1 MMIPSLDEGRSQR
14 ARRKAAASASHRRN
28 RREALKGRGCETLL
42 RHEGLAPVR
51 LSIRLETGSG
61 SFAGEFLPDIGSIV
75 LPYPRGSWSPDLRA
89 GDPWTP
95 GFPFR
100 ALAARGRQVGQR
112 RARAS
117 AIMKRRQPLPLS
129 KRQGR
134 TRNETKETTP
144 KPMRT
149 GGAHAA
155 PWPRLRREGAQEIK
169 KALGVGVSP

>member
-1 MMIPSLDEGRSQR
+1 MKGWRPS
-14 ARRKAAASASHRRN
+14 AW
-28 RREALKGRGCETLL
+28 
-42 RHEGLAPVR
+42 HE
-51 LSIRLETGSG
+51 LETGSG

-117 AIMKRRQPLPLS
+117 AIMKRRQPFTSLEKARTNS
-129 KRQGR
+129 K
-134 TRNETKETTP
+134 
-144 KPMRT
+144 
-149 GGAHAA
+149 
-155 PWPRLRREGAQEIK
+155 
-169 KALGVGVSP
+169 